1 MGLVDELNSD
11 ANQWNRIPTPLINST
26 GLVVIGLLFG
36 LAGLAYGGQGFL
48 IALLAQTA
56 IGKVTGA
63 FYAGSKHQTQ

>member
-48 IALLAQTA
+48 IPLLGQSSLSS
-56 IGKVTGA
+56 ILPEN
-63 FYAGSKHQTQ
+63 F